1 MCRSPLSS
9 LNTSDPSGRAHR
21 TFGGSFG
28 SSGLWGGASVDRAFS
43 GASHR
48 CWIKWG
54 SGEFGGQL
62 DTFGSFFT
70 LLEPF
75 VFTVWYRAL
84 SCWGSAIAMRGCVW
98 SAIVLEWRVQSNIHM
113 VSQQN
118 IALEQGDQCYSVRLS
133 VVLILWLIDGACHL
147 RHDIILNVENF
158 KRRLRVL
165 AVLNANFL
173 QIFRPVVFTWTLE
186 PLRKQQITLWFR
198 EAFLMLHPN
207 GRGHVWAARAPRCRL
222 SSKEFSRHHKDY
234 FAR

>member
-1 MCRSPLSS
+1 MPTGPLEVPLGPLGCEVGPLWIGHFLVHPTDAGLNGDLGNLEASLILLALFLHCLSHLFLQCGIEHCPAGGVPSP
-9 LNTSDPSGRAHR
+9 
-21 TFGGSFG
+21 
-28 SSGLWGGASVDRAFS
+28 WGG
-43 GASHR
+43 
-48 CWIKWG
+48 
-54 SGEFGGQL
+54 
-62 DTFGSFFT
+62 
-70 LLEPF
+70 
-75 VFTVWYRAL
+75 VFL
-84 SCWGSAIAMRGCVW
+84 

-158 KRRLRVL
+158 KKRLRVL

-186 PLRKQQITLWFR
+186 PLRKQQITLWFC

-207 GRGHVWAARAPRCRL
+207 GRGHVWAAMAPRCRL